1 MINWMIV
8 VFVYDDNKK
17 FYFRK
22 FNEGIKKD
30 KGLFIRKWISAKV
43 NFKHKSFLKKISN
56 IKENINEKE
65 NIIYCYEEKVKEE
78 N

>member
-8 VFVYDDNKK
+8 IFVYDDNKK

-30 KGLFIRKWISAKV
+30 KGLFI
-43 NFKHKSFLKKISN
+43 
-56 IKENINEKE
+56 ENESVQK
-65 NIIYCYEEKVKEE
+65 
-78 N
+78 